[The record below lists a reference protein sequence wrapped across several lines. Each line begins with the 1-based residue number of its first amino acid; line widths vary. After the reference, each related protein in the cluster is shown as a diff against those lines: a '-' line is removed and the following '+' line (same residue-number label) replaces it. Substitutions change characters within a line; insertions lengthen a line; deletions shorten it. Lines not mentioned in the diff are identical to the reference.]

1 MTNYEWLILLYG
13 YFEKPTAPVAPN
25 PDRLSFGVF
34 ILICSVLFL
43 GIGIFADHITD
54 VSLFRI
60 LGCIGTIASV
70 YMILSY
76 NVIKANYNNYL
87 PEYTA
92 KMATYEEDKAN
103 FEAER
108 ERVTQ
113 QRLTYDVYLD
123 GQEVDINKILIS
135 NYTVVVN
142 DNEQV
147 IYLST
152 KAVS

>member
-13 YFEKPTAPVAPN
+13 YFEKPIAPIAPN
-25 PDRLSFGVF
+25 SERLSVGVF
-34 ILICSVLFL
+34 ILICAVICL
-43 GIGIFADHITD
+43 GIGIWAERITD
-54 VSLFRI
+54 VGMLYF
-60 LGCIGTIASV
+60 LGCLGIVVSA
-70 YMILSY
+70 YMIISY
-76 NVIKANYNNYL
+76 NVIKHNYNNYL

-92 KMATYEEDKAN
+92 KMATYEDDKAK

-152 KAVS
+152 KAV

>member
-13 YFEKPTAPVAPN
+13 YFEKPTTPVAPN
-25 PDRLSFGVF
+25 PERLSFGVF
-34 ILICSVLFL
+34 ILICAVLCL
-43 GIGIFADHITD
+43 AVGIWTEHITD
-54 VSLFRI
+54 VGMFYF
-60 LGCIGTIASV
+60 LGFLGIIVGA
-70 YMILSY
+70 YMIISY
-76 NVIKANYNNYL
+76 NVIKKNYNNYL

-92 KMATYEEDKAN
+92 KMATYEDDKAK

-113 QRLTYDVYLD
+113 QRLTYAVYLD
-123 GQEVDINKILIS
+123 GQEVDIDKILIA

-152 KAVS
+152 KAG

>member
-13 YFEKPTAPVAPN
+13 YFEEPTAPVIPN
-25 PDRLSFGVF
+25 PDRLTIGVVT
-34 ILICSVLFL
+34 LICAILCIAV
-43 GIGIFADHITD
+43 GIFVERVTD
-54 VSLFRI
+54 GGIFYVLACVGI
-60 LGCIGTIASV
+60 LVGV
-70 YMILSY
+70 YMIVSY
-76 NVIKANYNNYL
+76 NTIKTNYNNYL

-92 KMATYEEDKAN
+92 KMATYEDDKAK

-135 NYTVVVN
+135 NYKVVVN

-147 IYLST
+147 IYLSD
-152 KAVS
+152 KG

>member
-13 YFEKPTAPVAPN
+13 YFEKPTAPVTPN
-25 PDRLSFGVF
+25 PERLSLGVF
-34 ILICSVLFL
+34 ILICAVICL
-43 GIGIFADHITD
+43 GIGIWAERITD
-54 VSLFRI
+54 VGI
-60 LGCIGTIASV
+60 LYFLGIVGILASV
-70 YMILSY
+70 YMIVSY
-76 NVIKANYNNYL
+76 NVIKKNYNNYL

-92 KMATYEEDKAN
+92 KMATYEDDKAK

-113 QRLTYDVYLD
+113 QRLTYAVYLD

-152 KAVS
+152 KAA

>member
-13 YFEKPTAPVAPN
+13 YFEEPTAPVTPDT
-25 PDRLSFGVF
+25 DRLTMGIVT
-34 ILICSVLFL
+34 LICAICLYAV
-43 GIGIFADHITD
+43 GIFVERVTD
-54 VSLFRI
+54 AGIFYV
-60 LGCIGTIASV
+60 LGCVGILVSV
-70 YMILSY
+70 YMIVSY
-76 NVIKANYNNYL
+76 NVIKTNYNNYL

-92 KMATYEEDKAN
+92 KMATYEDDKAK

-135 NYTVVVN
+135 NYKVVVN

-152 KAVS
+152 KG